1 MRNSLIQKE
10 MISAGQQNDLVMKF
24 KVTIIETLK
33 MTVDVETENQEQA
46 EQIVDSKWRR
56 GEYIL
61 DADNFMGVEF
71 EAFPADI

>member
-1 MRNSLIQKE
+1 M
-10 MISAGQQNDLVMKF
+10 
-24 KVTIIETLK
+24 K

>member
-56 GEYIL
+56 GEYIWS
-61 DADNFMGVEF
+61 
-71 EAFPADI
+71 